1 MLESNPLAAVRSV
14 TGTTSANQD
23 RDVVDE
29 GGRARLSRRLLN
41 GVAGGA
47 CPPPLRSCRQLWGC
61 VAVDVLVEPAGPRA
75 RVSAEAAAWQR
86 RPAL

>member
-1 MLESNPLAAVRSV
+1 MLESNPLAAVPSV

-41 GVAGGA
+41 GVAG
-47 CPPPLRSCRQLWGC
+47 
-61 VAVDVLVEPAGPRA
+61 VPARRHSA
-75 RVSAEAAAWQR
+75 RVVSYGVVS
-86 RPAL
+86 P